1 MLLPP
6 PVPEEGR
13 CPTVP
18 KKSPQKRG
26 MQRVL
31 ARPMYTATVYDMRL
45 RTGTAHLLP
54 RPNEVINPAAPP
66 CMPGRREGREAHG
79 DGSDGWPSSPSCPIT
94 SAYLCMYIQGNPHI
108 PTQSWSPIL
117 SYHLCILVYLCVYWP
132 VLSHGLGGVG
142 GDVWCDL
149 SCHSI
154 HHIGRKAVVCICVL
168 YCFHIAHTAP
178 PTLA

>member
-1 MLLPP
+1 MIC
-6 PVPEEGR
+6 VCGR
-13 CPTVP
+13 EQT
-18 KKSPQKRG
+18 
-26 MQRVL
+26 
-31 ARPMYTATVYDMRL
+31 
-45 RTGTAHLLP
+45 HLLP

-66 CMPGRREGREAHG
+66 CMPGRREGREAQG
-79 DGSDGWPSSPSCPIT
+79 NGSDGWPSSPSCPIT

-117 SYHLCILVYLCVYWP
+117 SYHLCILVYLCVYWT

-168 YCFHIAHTAP
+168 YCIHIHIDCSSHPRLVILYILLSYIILYMFVSYARKSFVCVELHHVP
-178 PTLA
+178 D